1 MKIIKIL
8 FLGIV
13 LVLFNIAYL
22 AAQAPADTV
31 FVKTKPVAPG
41 GVLEITYE
49 VHINSEGVGG
59 IIIIVEGVPEQIT
72 PVGDDWY
79 TWGEGFGSV
88 LADETSWPKVV
99 SLDIAG
105 LSATILGVD
114 IDDLIADG
122 TIYGGMLPKIQCA
135 LSAVKS
141 GVKAVHIIDG
151 RVENA
156 VLVELFTDEGI
167 GTLIRS

>member
-49 VHINSEGVGG
+49 VHVNSESAGG
-59 IIIIVEGVPEQIT
+59 IIIVVEVCRNRLHLLEMTGIPGAKVM
-72 PVGDDWY
+72 
-79 TWGEGFGSV
+79 V
-88 LADETSWPKVV
+88 L
-99 SLDIAG
+99 
-105 LSATILGVD
+105 
-114 IDDLIADG
+114 
-122 TIYGGMLPKIQCA
+122 C
-135 LSAVKS
+135 
-141 GVKAVHIIDG
+141 
-151 RVENA
+151 
-156 VLVELFTDEGI
+156 
-167 GTLIRS
+167 